1 MEDTRHKS
9 IWTRLL
15 WRISNNTGEVS
26 RDPVLEKLFVQIF
39 NDSLKPAV
47 ANGKSILN
55 TKLDP
60 VWLFPIGPLKITKG
74 TFFPNTAIPKLKHW
88 VKLAVICIN
97 NFRLFFFQEKFSN
110 LISQDVIYI
119 CTI

>member
-1 MEDTRHKS
+1 MEDTRYKS

-39 NDSLKPAV
+39 NESLKPAV
-47 ANGKSILN
+47 ANGKNILN

-74 TFFPNTAIPKLKHW
+74 MYL
-88 VKLAVICIN
+88 
-97 NFRLFFFQEKFSN
+97 RFQSLNWLQFE
-110 LISQDVIYI
+110 
-119 CTI
+119 T

>member
-1 MEDTRHKS
+1 MEDTRYKS

-39 NDSLKPAV
+39 NETLKPAV

-74 TFFPNTAIPKLKHW
+74 TFLPNTTTKTKTLGEIG
-88 VKLAVICIN
+88 C
-97 NFRLFFFQEKFSN
+97 N
-110 LISQDVIYI
+110 LYQ
-119 CTI
+119 